1 MNPEEVTRLD
11 LRDGDWTLKAREWQ
25 TIYRQ
30 IGRAMRW
37 TTKPVKGEMDDDNM
51 IISEFKMKMTMIL
64 TENEVIE
71 NIDSNRQ
78 WCQKLWAEDSKTVYR
93 YK

>member
-1 MNPEEVTRLD
+1 
-11 LRDGDWTLKAREWQ
+11 
-25 TIYRQ
+25 
-30 IGRAMRW
+30 MRW

-78 WCQKLWAEDSKTVYR
+78 
-93 YK
+93 